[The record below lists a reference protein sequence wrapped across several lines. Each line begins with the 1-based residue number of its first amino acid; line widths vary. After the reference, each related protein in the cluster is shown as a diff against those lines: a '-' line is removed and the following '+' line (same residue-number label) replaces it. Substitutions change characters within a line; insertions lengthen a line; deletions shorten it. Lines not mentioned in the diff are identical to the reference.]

1 MSGYGEWTACDLSDV
16 SPLFAGELPKFA
28 SGARNFSRETAR
40 LSLELSALAY
50 SFEVEP
56 WENAGWTDVSFQV
69 DNRLMSGERLNAG
82 GNLWKGAVRE
92 AMQHLAR
99 ARVQRRNPVS
109 QFFGMRRQQ
118 AGQADTCKAV
128 IMLHQDGDGRYL
140 VAVGFMGTG
149 RRLYDWVSNLRV
161 KAEDGF
167 HEGFLQLTREFL
179 ENMDEIEFPSAAKEL
194 DLERLTLSGII
205 EEMKGENSRFRLW
218 ASGHSQG
225 GAVLQIFFDFLLRA
239 GVRRE
244 NLTGIG
250 FASPSVDSGAARR
263 PVLLYP
269 ITHVLN
275 AEDMVPR
282 VGALS
287 HLGQCLVYV
296 PSKSEYAFLYR
307 SAEDDPCFLAL
318 HQEMFGLR
326 DTAQCLLFGI
336 ALMRA
341 LALMPTEEIA
351 AAVHGAMARLMPDKA
366 FTMLD
371 EKLDAGLRYAAR
383 HLAVRYADC
392 TGKTSLPK
400 DTLERYER
408 IQLKLLK
415 TYGGTAFLRA
425 FLLNAT
431 LPHKLAVTDDGKA
444 SVAPYLFIVRR
455 GLEGLRQ
462 VPLVSGAMPAYM
474 TPRAKGQPVRP
485 QRHDRLHPLSSMRKV
500 RKTKKRHSAM
510 QQNHLKNRLL

>member
-1 MSGYGEWTACDLSDV
+1 MSGFGEWTACDLSNV
-16 SPLFAGELPKFA
+16 APLFSGELPLFS

-92 AMQHLAR
+92 VMQHIAR

-109 QFFGMRRQQ
+109 QFFGFRRQQ
-118 AGQADTCKAV
+118 TGEADTCKAV
-128 IMLHQDGDGRYL
+128 IMLHKDGENRYV

-149 RRLYDWVSNLRV
+149 KRLYDWVSNLRV
-161 KAEDGF
+161 KIQDGF
-167 HEGFLQLTREFL
+167 HEGFLQLTREFA
-179 ENMDEIEFPSAAKEL
+179 ENMSEIEFPSAAKEL
-194 DLERLTLSGII
+194 GLERLTLSDIV

-239 GVRRE
+239 GAKRE

-250 FASPSVDSGAARR
+250 FASPSVDSGTVQR
-263 PVLLYP
+263 PALLYP
-269 ITHVLN
+269 LTHVLN

-296 PSKSEYAFLYR
+296 PQRSEYSFLYR
-307 SAEDDPCFLAL
+307 TAEDEPCFLPL
-318 HQEMFGLR
+318 HQAMFSLR
-326 DTAQCLLFGI
+326 DTAQCLLFGV

-341 LALMPTEEIA
+341 LACMPTEEIA
-351 AAVHGAMARLMPDKA
+351 AAMHKAMTRLMPDKA

-371 EKLDAGLRYAAR
+371 EKLDTGLRFAAR
-383 HLAVRYADC
+383 HLAARYKDC
-392 TGKTSLPK
+392 TGEKTLPVK
-400 DTLERYER
+400 TLKRYESLQ
-408 IQLKLLK
+408 IALLK
-415 TYGGTAFLRA
+415 TYGAAAFLRA
-425 FLLNAT
+425 FALNAT
-431 LPHKLAVTDDGKA
+431 LPHKLAIADDGKN

-455 GLEGLRQ
+455 GLEGLKQ
-462 VPLVSGAMPAYM
+462 VPLISTAMPVYM
-474 TPRAKGQPVRP
+474 TPHAKGQPIRAK
-485 QRHDRLHPLSSMRKV
+485 RFDRYHPLSSLRCLQKHRRNV
-500 RKTKKRHSAM
+500 K
-510 QQNHLKNRLL
+510 QNRL